1 MILQRKYQ
9 QNSLLFNN
17 LLIAFYAF
25 RTAQIGHLSDGVI
38 QTFLVYPRYGIF
50 IDSWQEEVIIMKIIV
65 STHITVWKLRNF
77 AHTQFIFSY
86 QDACFSSGWCGLV
99 ASKTFLLVLSVRF
112 KNVTFISCRLTMVPS
127 TKHPITNWSIKKRL
141 ALFEEVT
148 FLAWPSSAKT
158 EVRLISFVPSVKF
171 KNVTFNLFSL

>member
-9 QNSLLFNN
+9 KNSILFNN

-65 STHITVWKLRNF
+65 STHITAL
-77 AHTQFIFSY
+77 
-86 QDACFSSGWCGLV
+86 CGNYGI
-99 ASKTFLLVLSVRF
+99 LL
-112 KNVTFISCRLTMVPS
+112 T
-127 TKHPITNWSIKKRL
+127 H
-141 ALFEEVT
+141 
-148 FLAWPSSAKT
+148 
-158 EVRLISFVPSVKF
+158 
-171 KNVTFNLFSL
+171 NLFSVIKTHVLAVDGVDWLQVRHFSLYYQ